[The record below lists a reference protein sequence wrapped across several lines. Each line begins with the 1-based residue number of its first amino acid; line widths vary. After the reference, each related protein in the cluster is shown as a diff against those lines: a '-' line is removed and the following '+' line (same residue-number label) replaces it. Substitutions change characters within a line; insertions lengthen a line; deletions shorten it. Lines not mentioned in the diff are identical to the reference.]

1 MSYAEIFAFLL
12 ALLAKAPAII
22 AWLQAGADLLA
33 PAAETMQL
41 VSLTPEEEAAE
52 AQLTAA
58 LSADNALFDGSGIRR
73 LAKFVKDNPEL
84 VAMLKSLFL
93 K

>member
-1 MSYAEIFAFLL
+1 MSYAEIFQFLL
-12 ALLAKAPAII
+12 ALLAKAPAIV

-33 PAAETMQL
+33 DLQPQEL
-41 VSLTPEEEAAE
+41 VSLTPEEEALE
-52 AQLTAA
+52 GQLVAA

-84 VAMLKSLFL
+84 VGLLKSLFL